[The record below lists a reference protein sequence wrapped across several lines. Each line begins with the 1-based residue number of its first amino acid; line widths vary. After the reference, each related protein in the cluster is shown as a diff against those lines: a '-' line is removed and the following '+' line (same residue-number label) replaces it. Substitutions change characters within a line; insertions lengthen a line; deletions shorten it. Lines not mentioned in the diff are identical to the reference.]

1 MFRIFKALLGK
12 SEAEECVQI
21 GFDDQTTSF
30 LMLIRQFSMKKSFE
44 MNVGNF
50 VIYSNVIFAQN
61 SVFFF
66 KHILI

>member
-1 MFRIFKALLGK
+1 MFRIFKVLLGK

-30 LMLIRQFSMKKSFE
+30 LMLIRQFSMKKTFE

-50 VIYSNVIFAQN
+50 VIYSNVILYQN
-61 SVFFF
+61 CVFSSNIF
-66 KHILI
+66 